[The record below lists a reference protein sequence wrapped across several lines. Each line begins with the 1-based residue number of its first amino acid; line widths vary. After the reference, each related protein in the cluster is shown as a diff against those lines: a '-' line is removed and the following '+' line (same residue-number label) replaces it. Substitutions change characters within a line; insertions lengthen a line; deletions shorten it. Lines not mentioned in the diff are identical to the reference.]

1 MSTHTTAKCPKCGT
15 LLDIPIEGEPERKRI
30 RCGSCQ
36 GVFVLRRRGS
46 DGPDRTTPRA
56 TPRSPIAPGE
66 NVPATPPAG
75 VGAETLA
82 SASPGT
88 SPSSPSASRPWRFE
102 AGSDIAGRYRVVRRI
117 ARGGMGEVYEV
128 EDHELGGRVALKTIR
143 PEMADEQW
151 SVGRF
156 RREIQLARQVTH
168 PNVCRI
174 FDVSYHEAGERV
186 VFLTMELLA
195 GETLADRLSRDGPLP
210 PNRAVTLARQL
221 ASALDAAHAAGVIHR
236 DFKSNN
242 VMLVPLAGA
251 PDASELGGDRVADLS
266 VERLRAVVTDFGL
279 ARGAGDGGLAAT
291 LALDGA
297 SLGTPDYLAP
307 EQVEGREVTP
317 AADVYAFG
325 LVLYEMVTGRLP
337 FSGDTALATAVQ
349 RVRED
354 PPSPRTH
361 VPELDG
367 GWERAILGCL
377 ERDPADRFKTA
388 GEALRSMSP
397 AAAGSPEARTRDEKD
412 TGKADERNGEK
423 RARERKG
430 ERRKIALLLFLV
442 LVAVAV
448 GAYRYKEWKAR
459 SHVMRQVLG
468 LPADQPLVTRRTVAV
483 LRLDNLSGDAESDW
497 VGIAVAEMLRT
508 ELRAAD
514 DLRPISGDDIA
525 RTEAELGLEDPRTVA
540 KAEDGDGPPG
550 SGDPPGASPGT
561 VTGSGL
567 ADADLQRL
575 RRATGADYVVA
586 GSYTL
591 LGDPPDRQIRLD
603 LRLRDAVQGE
613 TLASVAETGTE
624 TELFDLVS
632 RSGEE
637 LRQRLGAEDRK
648 GTPGLLQR
656 AALPAT
662 PEAARLYA
670 EGLEEMRRFEP
681 LAAKERLAR
690 AAEIEPGHPLI
701 HSALALAWS
710 ALGYEARSRQEIERA
725 LELADSLPQEERLS
739 IEARYLETVRS
750 WERAVETW
758 RNLWALAPDN
768 TEYGL
773 RLAQA
778 QLRSDQPWNALTSI
792 AALRSLPPPT
802 GEDPRIDLAEATAA
816 ATLGEPER
824 QLEAASRA
832 ATKGREQGLRLLV
845 AQARLA
851 ECDALWRSS
860 RPEEARTACEQ
871 SREIFAE
878 RGDRAGEAAALNTT
892 ASLLYDQGDL
902 AGARK
907 MYERSLDTHREM
919 GNQGAVATVLNNLAV
934 VVRNQG
940 ELDGA
945 RKRFEEA
952 LELFRETG
960 NPDGEATTLTNLA
973 PLLTRLGEL
982 EAAAQQLDRALEI
995 RRETRDRR
1003 GEAAALDQSGVV
1015 LRRQGR
1021 LAESRRR
1028 HQRALQLGR
1037 ELVSRRRE
1045 ALSLDHLAETA
1056 LAQGDLVSARR
1067 RFEECFALS
1076 RELGYRSLEASA
1088 LHGLAEVHF
1097 ELADLEMAADSQ
1109 GRALEI
1115 RDHLGE
1121 QGEVAESRT
1130 ALARVMLETGEIREA
1145 ETLARRAAEAFAA
1158 QGAADREAR
1167 ALTVLAGTLREQGRT
1182 AEARDV
1188 LRRAEEQVRTSKAL
1202 PVRLATE
1209 VEAARLQALSPDGS
1223 TVGDVDGALERL
1235 DRVAAAARQAGL
1247 MGLELEA
1254 RLARVEVMRGH
1265 QEALESGFDAELL
1278 ASDARSRDFERIARA
1293 AERLA
1298 AGMTGAAPVT
1308 AP

>member
-1 MSTHTTAKCPKCGT
+1 MSTHATAKCPKCGT
-15 LLDIPIEGEPERKRI
+15 LLEIPIEGDPEGKRI
-30 RCGSCQ
+30 RCGSCR

-46 DGPDRTTPRA
+46 DGPTRSTPQA
-56 TPRSPIAPGE
+56 IPRSPIAPGD
-66 NVPATPPAG
+66 NVNVTPPAAF
-75 VGAETLA
+75 GAETTA
-82 SASPGT
+82 RASPT
-88 SPSSPSASRPWRFE
+88 APSPARPWRFE
-102 AGSDIAGRYRVVRRI
+102 MGEDVAGRYRVVRRI

-186 VFLTMELLA
+186 VFLTMELLV
-195 GETLADRLSRDGPLP
+195 GETLAERLARDGPLP
-210 PNRAVTLARQL
+210 PDRASLLARQL
-221 ASALDAAHAAGVIHR
+221 ASALDAAHGAGVIHR

-242 VMLVPLAGA
+242 VMLVPLA
-251 PDASELGGDRVADLS
+251 ASSARSPESGEEIENLPA
-266 VERLRAVVTDFGL
+266 ERLRAVVTDFGL

-291 LALDGA
+291 LALDGV

-307 EQVEGREVTP
+307 EQVEGGEITP

-337 FSGDTALATAVQ
+337 FSGDTALATAVK

-361 VPELDG
+361 VPELDA

-377 ERDPADRFKTA
+377 ERDPADRFATA
-388 GEALRSMSP
+388 GEALRSMGS
-397 AAAGSPEARTRDEKD
+397 AQAGGVTGVAAGPGAAVRAETRASDEEPAKRTRGGRTE
-412 TGKADERNGEK
+412 DERG
-423 RARERKG
+423 RGRKS
-430 ERRKIALLLFLV
+430 ERRKVALLVALV
-442 LVAVAV
+442 LVAVTVAV
-448 GAYRYKEWKAR
+448 YQIREWKAR

-483 LRLDNLSGDAESDW
+483 LGLDNLSGDPDSDW
-497 VGIAVAEMLRT
+497 LGTAVAEMLRT
-508 ELRAAD
+508 ELRAAE
-514 DLRPISGDDIA
+514 DLRPISGDDVA
-525 RTEAELGLEDPRTVA
+525 RMEAELGLGTART
-540 KAEDGDGPPG
+540 
-550 SGDPPGASPGT
+550 
-561 VTGSGL
+561 
-567 ADADLQRL
+567 ADAGVAAAGLTDAHLQRI

-591 LGDPPDRQIRLD
+591 LGEAPERRIRLD
-603 LRLRDAVQGE
+603 LQLRDAVKGE
-613 TLASVAETGTE
+613 TLVSVAETGTE
-624 TELFDLVS
+624 TELFDLVT
-632 RSGEE
+632 RAGEG
-637 LRQRLGAEDRK
+637 LRRRLGSEDRDAR
-648 GTPGLLQR
+648 PGLLQR

-662 PEAARLYA
+662 PEAARLYS
-670 EGLEEMRRFEP
+670 EGLDEMRRFEP
-681 LAAKERLAR
+681 LAAKERFER

-739 IEARYLETVRS
+739 IEARQLETARD
-750 WERAVETW
+750 WKRAVETW

-768 TEYGL
+768 IEYGI

-778 QLRSDQPWNALTSI
+778 QLRSDRPGDALSSI

-816 ATLGEPER
+816 AALGEPER
-824 QLEAASRA
+824 QLEAATRA
-832 ATKGREQGLRLLV
+832 AAKGDDQGLRLLV

-851 ECDALWRSS
+851 QCDALWRSS
-860 RPEEARTACEQ
+860 RPGEARAACEQ
-871 SREIFAE
+871 SREIFAD

-902 AGARK
+902 EAAREL
-907 MYERSLDTHREM
+907 YERSLDTHREM

-945 RKRFEEA
+945 RERFEEA

-982 EAAAQQLDRALEI
+982 SEAARRLDRALEI
-995 RRETRDRR
+995 RRDTTDRR

-1021 LAESRRR
+1021 LAESRQR
-1028 HQRALQLGR
+1028 HLEALRLGR
-1037 ELVSRRRE
+1037 ELGSRRRE
-1045 ALSLDHLAETA
+1045 ALSLDHLAETE
-1056 LAQGDLVSARR
+1056 LAGGELEEARR
-1067 RFEECFALS
+1067 RFEESLALS
-1076 RELGYRSLEASA
+1076 RELGYRSLEASSVQ
-1088 LHGLAEVHF
+1088 GLAKVRF
-1097 ELADLEMAADSQ
+1097 EQGDLDAARTHQ
-1109 GRALEI
+1109 RQALEL
-1115 RDHLGE
+1115 REELGE
-1121 QGEVAESRT
+1121 RGEAAEGRT
-1130 ALARVMLETGEIREA
+1130 VLARLLMESGDTAEA
-1145 ETLARRAAEAFAA
+1145 ETLARRAVEAFAA
-1158 QGAADREAR
+1158 QGAADRQAL
-1167 ALTVLAGTLREQGRT
+1167 ALTVLASTLREQGRT
-1182 AEARDV
+1182 AEAREV
-1188 LRRAEEQVRTSKAL
+1188 VRRASERLLGSEAL

-1209 VEAARLQALSPDGS
+1209 LEAARLQALGTDRGAE
-1223 TVGDVDGALERL
+1223 GDLEGALERL
-1235 DRVAAAARQAGL
+1235 GRAAAAARQAGL
-1247 MGLELEA
+1247 VGLELEA
-1254 RLARVEVMRGH
+1254 RLARVEVTSGQR
-1265 QEALESGFDAELL
+1265 QTLETGFDAELL
-1278 ASDARSRDFERIARA
+1278 ASDARARDFERLARA

-1298 AGMTGAAPVT
+1298 AGMATVAPAGV
-1308 AP
+1308 P